1 MKRREDTTKDKSYE
15 MGRHDMACADMK
27 KYPRYRKRYGRR
39 YGKKRYKKRRCEIK
53 YMRQEDTRRK
63 DTRRYNNRQERRKRR
78 ERT

>member
-1 MKRREDTTKDKSYE
+1 MKRREDTRKDKSYE

-53 YMRQEDTRRK
+53 IYE
-63 DTRRYNNRQERRKRR
+63 TRRYEKKRYKKI
-78 ERT
+78 